1 MDPRVYRVFVTTLS
15 EQSVTGTKLLLELI
29 TDADRAAIS
38 TIEENPLPAIIF
50 TQIPENEQSK
60 YLTVEPEK
68 RLLEILQP
76 FMPKD
81 KKLVRII
88 TPFVQNLLVLPRS
101 LEELRSLLQQ
111 SGIVEKM
118 RILLEWLPKD
128 LGLLN

>member
-1 MDPRVYRVFVTTLS
+1 MTTIS

-29 TDADRAAIS
+29 TAADRAAIS
-38 TIEENPLPAIIF
+38 TIEENPLPSIIF
-50 TQIPENEQSK
+50 AKIPEDDQSK

-76 FMPKD
+76 FMSKD
-81 KKLVRII
+81 KKLVSII

-101 LEELRSLLQQ
+101 LEDIRSILQQ

-118 RILLEWLPKD
+118 RVLLEWLPKD

>member
-1 MDPRVYRVFVTTLS
+1 MSRGLGDVYKR
-15 EQSVTGTKLLLELI
+15 Q
-29 TDADRAAIS
+29 
-38 TIEENPLPAIIF
+38 IIF
-50 TQIPENEQSK
+50 AKIPEDEQSK

-76 FMPKD
+76 FMSKD
-81 KKLVRII
+81 KKLVSII

-101 LEELRSLLQQ
+101 LEDIRSILQQ

-118 RILLEWLPKD
+118 RVLLEWLPKD

>member
-1 MDPRVYRVFVTTLS
+1 
-15 EQSVTGTKLLLELI
+15 
-29 TDADRAAIS
+29 
-38 TIEENPLPAIIF
+38 
-50 TQIPENEQSK
+50 
-60 YLTVEPEK
+60 
-68 RLLEILQP
+68 
-76 FMPKD
+76 MPKD

-118 RILLEWLPKD
+118 RVLLEWLPKD